1 MVYLMDKRSVFLVR
15 YNGEWKTIHVKPF
28 EPERMSTDVAWI
40 QIKENVSPEEAYR
53 IWFERQRK
61 ISRVLQQ

>member
-1 MVYLMDKRSVFLVR
+1 MDEQSVFLVR
-15 YNGEWKTIHVKPF
+15 YMRKWKWIRIKSF

>member
-1 MVYLMDKRSVFLVR
+1 MDKQSVFLVR
-15 YNGEWKTIHVKPF
+15 YMHKWKWIRIKSF